1 MQITSAKTKGLKHDF
16 KIKVP
21 AKDVQNLV
29 EQRLESLA
37 KEVKV
42 DGFRPGKV
50 PLSVVR
56 QRFSDKA
63 TGEALGEAVDQASW
77 KALDEKK
84 VKPALRPQYKIVSY
98 DQGKDLEFEMS
109 VEALPEIKA
118 PKIESLTFEKLS
130 AEISDKD
137 VDALLKRTAENLDL
151 NEPVEKARASK
162 EGDTLIVDFE
172 GRVGGKSLDD
182 EKVKDFS
189 FKIGSG
195 RMMPEFEKQLTGKKP
210 GETVE
215 VNVKLPK
222 DHSDKEFAGKEFIYN
237 VEIKELREPKTI
249 KLDDELATTLGRKN
263 LDDLRKEIRG
273 QMENESENRSFTHG
287 KRQVLDALAE
297 KTTFD
302 IPQSLQEQEFKVIWD
317 QLQHQMSHQAEGKKP
332 AQKELDALKKQYEKL
347 AERRV
352 RLGLLLAQ
360 MGEEHKVTVSDKELG
375 QAIMAQAQQDP
386 QRSEEV
392 IEYYQKNAEARS
404 HLRAPIFENKVV
416 RLVLDKAKVKDKK
429 LPLEAFNKIVDEVT
443 GDEA

>member
-1 MQITSAKTKGLKHDF
+1 M
-16 KIKVP
+16 
-21 AKDVQNLV
+21 V
-29 EQRLESLA
+29 EQRLESIA
-37 KEVKV
+37 KEAKI

-84 VKPALRPQYKIVSY
+84 VKPALRPQCKIISY
-98 DQGKDLEFEMS
+98 DKGKDLEFEMS

-151 NEPVEKARASK
+151 SEPVQKARASK
-162 EGDTLIVDFE
+162 EGDTLVVDFE
-172 GRVGGKSLDD
+172 GRVEGKALDD
-182 EKVKDFS
+182 EKVKDYS

-195 RMMPEFEKQLTGKKP
+195 RMMPEFEKQLIGKKP

-215 VNVKLPK
+215 VKVKLPK
-222 DHSDKEFAGKEFIYN
+222 DHSDKEFAGKEFVYT
-237 VEIKELREPKTI
+237 VEIKELREPKSI
-249 KLDDELATTLGRKN
+249 KMDDDLAKSLGRKS
-263 LDDLRKEIRG
+263 LEDLRKEVRS
-273 QMENESENRSFTHG
+273 QMENESENRSFVHE
-287 KRQVLDALAE
+287 KRQVLDVLAE
-297 KTTFD
+297 KTTFEV
-302 IPQSLQEQEFKVIWD
+302 PESLKEQEFKVIWD
-317 QLQHQMSHQAEGKKP
+317 QLQQQISHQLEDKKP
-332 AQKELDALKKQYEKL
+332 SKKELDDLKKQYEKL
-347 AERRV
+347 ADRRV

-375 QAIMAQAQQDP
+375 QAIMARAQQDP
-386 QRSEEV
+386 QRASEIV
-392 IEYYQKNAEARS
+392 DYYQKNAEARS

-416 RLVLDKAKVKDKK
+416 RLVLDKAKVKTKK
-429 LPLEAFNKIVDEVT
+429 LPLEEFNKIVDEVS
-443 GDEA
+443 GEEA